1 MIHTLKTLFMPSL
14 VLEINETNID
24 KCCMSIVVEKSVTKM
39 IWRSKASITHM
50 RTSDIVGV
58 DQVGI

>member
-1 MIHTLKTLFMPSL
+1 
-14 VLEINETNID
+14 
-24 KCCMSIVVEKSVTKM
+24 MSIVVEKSVTKM
-39 IWRSKASITHM
+39 LWRSKASITHM